1 MKLDNL
7 RGDIFGGL
15 TAGIVAL
22 PLALGFGV
30 ASGLGPAAG
39 LYGAIVLGI
48 CAALFGGTKPQI
60 SGPTG
65 PMTVVS
71 ATVVATYVGDPVLI
85 FATFVLAGVFEILMG
100 FLRLGKCVH
109 YIPYPVV
116 SGFMSGIGVIII
128 LLQLYPFVGHPTSP
142 DVLAAL
148 EGFGQAV
155 AHANWAA
162 AAIATLTIVVVYV
175 SPRLIKG
182 VPGTLVALFVGTFVA
197 IGFKLDIPTIGEIPR
212 GFPELHLPLIGPSEV
227 ALILIPA
234 LTLAALS
241 ALDSLLTSV
250 VADNLTKTRHDS
262 DRELIGQGIG
272 NMIVGIVGGI
282 PGAGATM
289 RTVVN
294 IRSGGRGRLSGVLH
308 GFVLLAI
315 LFALGPYA
323 SRIPMAVLAGIL
335 ITVGIGIID
344 YRGLKHFRHVP
355 VADTAVMVTVL
366 LLTVFVD
373 LLQAVAV
380 GMIMASLLFIKRM
393 SDLLEERAQPE
404 PFREQESPWRDE
416 QDLPAEFKNKVY
428 IQHIDGPLFFG
439 FASAFQQMIDRVS
452 DLRAVVIRMKRVPHI
467 DQSGGYALQEVASQL
482 KKRGVPVLITGIQ
495 KQPRELL
502 TGIRLIPELIP
513 TAHVFNTF
521 QEAVDWL
528 KDHHFLN
535 TRRSAVPPR
544 GDGPQGAAAPM
555 RECKRRSKSKSQ

>member
-1 MKLDNL
+1 MKLDSF

-39 LYGAIVLGI
+39 LYGAIALGI

-71 ATVVATYVGDPVLI
+71 ATVVASYVDNPVLI
-85 FATFVLAGVFEILMG
+85 FATFALAGVFEIFMG

-148 EGFGQAV
+148 DGFAQAV
-155 AHANWAA
+155 ANANWGA

-175 SPRLIKG
+175 SPRIIKG
-182 VPGTLVALFVGTFVA
+182 VPGTLVALFVGTLVA
-197 IGFKLDIPTIGEIPR
+197 IGLKLDIPTIGEIPK
-212 GFPELHLPLIGPSEV
+212 GFPELHLPLIGPSEI

-272 NMIVGIVGGI
+272 NTLVGIVGGI

-294 IRSGGRGRLSGVLH
+294 IKSGGTGRLSGVLH
-308 GFVLLAI
+308 GLVLLAI
-315 LFALGPYA
+315 LVALGPYA

-355 VADTAVMVTVL
+355 KPDSAVMIAVL

-380 GMIMASLLFIKRM
+380 GMIMASLLFIKRL
-393 SDLLEERAQPE
+393 SDLIEERAQPE
-404 PFREQESPWRDE
+404 PFREEESPWLDE

-428 IQHIDGPLFFG
+428 IQRIDGPLFFG
-439 FASAFQQMIDRVS
+439 FANAFQQMIDRVS

-467 DQSGGYALQEVASQL
+467 DQSGGYALEEVARQM
-482 KKRGVPVLITGIQ
+482 KKRGVPVLLTGIQ
-495 KQPRELL
+495 QQPRELL
-502 TGIRLIPELIP
+502 TGIRLIPEVIP
-513 TAHVFNTF
+513 KEHVFNTF
-521 QEAVDWL
+521 QEAVTWL
-528 KDHHFLN
+528 KEHHFLN
-535 TRRSAVPPR
+535 TRSPRSHQR
-544 GDGPQGAAAPM
+544 KAAAG
-555 RECKRRSKSKSQ
+555 RD